1 MTDSP
6 ETQHASGVQ
15 LDELRS
21 ALDALAM
28 GPHHQWADVR
38 QIAGTLAPLVWDE
51 LKAHGLWDKLPEHDQ
66 VAVYWALAEGRNIAA
81 APAPA
86 PLRLARL
93 ISEVAY
99 FAEECERPW
108 SSRRWPEAQPDRARE
123 AINAVQFEGR
133 YGTLSPAWTIETLR
147 RMETARKPAGWE
159 RDQRQAERPSL
170 SVALF
175 AASEAM
181 KRHQAPPEP
190 ASYDDRSSEN
200 STGVVRRLNR
210 LPREWRIEVLRRV
223 AQGGSPAHLVS
234 EAAIAINVLHSAFGV
249 SLAWNARPRP

>member
-1 MTDSP
+1 MK
-6 ETQHASGVQ
+6 

-28 GPHHQWADVR
+28 GPRHQWADVR

-51 LKAHGLWDKLPEHDQ
+51 LKAHGLWDELPEHDQ
-66 VAVYWALAEGRNIAA
+66 AAVYWALADGHNLAA
-81 APAPA
+81 AHAPN
-86 PLRLARL
+86 PPRLARL

-99 FAEECERPW
+99 FAEECERP
-108 SSRRWPEAQPDRARE
+108 SSERRWPEAQPDRARE
-123 AINAVQFEGR
+123 AVDAVEFEGQ
-133 YGTLSPAWTIETLR
+133 YGTLSPRWMVETLR

-210 LPREWRIEVLRRV
+210 LPQEWRIEVLRRV
-223 AQGGSPAHLVS
+223 AQGGSPAHLAS
-234 EAAIAINVLHSAFGV
+234 EAATTINVLHSAFGV
-249 SLAWNARPRP
+249 SLAWNARRRP